1 MTGPLARTLPSQE
14 EDLQEDQVPL
24 VKVEEAGA
32 LREAE
37 DPQMDPHPQAAAVG
51 VIQGV
56 EADEA
61 ESIVPPV
68 NSTDTKQGTP
78 SARDRRT
85 NYVSS
90 AIQPRIIRRTASY
103 DGEHPLVS
111 GA

>member
-32 LREAE
+32 LWEAE
-37 DPQMDPHPQAAAVG
+37 DLQVDPHPQAAAG

-85 NYVSS
+85 NCVSS